1 MYITFEVAGD
11 EQLKRSFSRFGEQAK
26 DLSEPFREIV
36 KDFHKIEKKQ
46 FESEGGYGSG
56 GWQPLSPRYAEWKAK
71 KHPGRPIMVL
81 SGLLKE
87 SLLGDNPYSV
97 ENITPKSME
106 VGTVVNFAI
115 YHQKGTSKMPAR
127 PLIQL
132 TDADKKRWVKY
143 IQKYLVKQARA
154 EFQGVCQVQ
163 AEGFSHIK
171 HI

>member
-11 EQLKRSFSRFGEQAK
+11 EQLKRSFSRFGEHAK

-36 KDFHKIEKKQ
+36 KDFYKIEKKQ

-56 GWQPLSPRYAEWKAK
+56 GWQPLSPRYAAWKAK
-71 KHPGRPIMVL
+71 KYPGRPLMVV

-87 SLLGDNPYSV
+87 SLLGENPYSI
-97 ENITPKSME
+97 ENVTPKSME
-106 VGTVVNFAI
+106 VGTVVNFAV
-115 YHQKGTSKMPAR
+115 YHQKGTCKMPAR

-132 TDADKKRWVKY
+132 TDADKKRWIKF
-143 IQKYLVKQARA
+143 IQVYLVKQARA

-163 AEGFSHIK
+163 SEGFSHIK
-171 HI
+171 NI

>member
-1 MYITFEVAGD
+1 VDIVFDIRGD
-11 EQLKRSFSRFGEQAK
+11 EQLRRSLSRFGEHAK

-36 KDFHKIEKKQ
+36 KDFYKVEKKQ

-56 GWQPLSPRYAEWKAK
+56 GWQPLSPRYAAWKAK
-71 KHPGRPIMVL
+71 KHPGRPLMVV

-87 SLLGDNPYSV
+87 SLLGENPYSI
-97 ENITPKSME
+97 ENVTPKSME

-127 PLIQL
+127 QLIQL

-171 HI
+171 NI